1 MDRCISSHTG
11 SQILRTLCLRMGHAE
26 NAKRHTKR
34 RKAKIQKLHWVKVLR
49 EQPENTR
56 KGEKYR
62 KVQGKPG
69 EVEKARRKTKSLKAR
84 NAKSQQK
91 HKDKKC
97 RQAAKS
103 LKVQPNA
110 KSHKIRQK
118 KRTTKKQHGKSKKAQ
133 TKAKSGKVKTRRD
146 IENYPSCK
154 KRIATAEGENSTSL
168 STLQ

>member
-91 HKDKKC
+91 HKDKKMSTSSKKSKST
-97 RQAAKS
+97 AKRE
-103 LKVQPNA
+103 
-110 KSHKIRQK
+110 KSQN
-118 KRTTKKQHGKSKKAQ
+118 TTKKRELRKNNTESLKKHRQRRKVEKSRRVETSK
-133 TKAKSGKVKTRRD
+133 TIHRAK
-146 IENYPSCK
+146 N
-154 KRIATAEGENSTSL
+154 A
-168 STLQ
+168 